1 MTHPVGGEKM
11 AYRSVLLL
19 APGLFVLSLAT
30 PAAAEQA
37 APIEKLRAVP
47 DDCADYA
54 SKSDFGPRVGKLLE
68 SCQIQFLD
76 SFGHAAPMGVSRVV
90 PGGLAAEIGLSD
102 GDMIVDVIG
111 IRSHAARPPFWF
123 YCLVDSGQPFDIRVQ
138 RYAGRQIT
146 LTFPGA
152 SAD

>member
-1 MTHPVGGEKM
+1 M
-11 AYRSVLLL
+11 AVRSVLLL
-19 APGLFVLSLAT
+19 ALGLFVVSISP

-37 APIEKLRAVP
+37 APIEKLRAIP
-47 DDCADYA
+47 DHCADYT
-54 SKSDFGPRVGKLLE
+54 SSSDFGPRVGELLE
-68 SCQIQFLD
+68 SCQIRFLD
-76 SFGHAAPMGVSRVV
+76 SFGHAAPLGVSRVS

-102 GDMIVDVIG
+102 GDMIVDVVG
-111 IRSHAARPPFWF
+111 IRKHAARPHFWF

-146 LTFPGA
+146 LTFPGV